1 MKAWWAAE
9 TDDWGF
15 YVHGETAN
23 QAKARAFRCEP
34 SDFWEYL
41 EIRVRR
47 VPKMDGQPF
56 TFERLGAAG
65 FTVTEEDGEPASEDA
80 YANFCDCELC
90 AAAAQEPVAKV
101 CQLYAAFFESSQCVP
116 YDPDRNWR
124 DYHAWIQAHMALS
137 RSDQRKAEKLNLQLM
152 GDIKIEWLIELIA
165 RVSNNSNAFVL
176 NERPCGECAQFKP
189 NQPEWMFGEAGL
201 CRKKLMGVTRTMLA
215 SCPVGQSCF
224 EPAVVDGIEDRAD
237 E

>member
-15 YVHGETAN
+15 YVHGETAS

-47 VPKMDGQPF
+47 VPEMDGTPF
-56 TFERLGAAG
+56 AFERLVAAG
-65 FTVTEEDGEPASEDA
+65 FTMAEEDGEPASADD

-90 AAAAQEPVAKV
+90 AAAAQEPVDKV
-101 CQLYAAFFESSQCVP
+101 CRLFMAFYESSRCVP
-116 YDPDRNWR
+116 YDPDQNKR
-124 DYHAWIQAHMALS
+124 DYQAWVQAHMALS
-137 RSDQRKAEKLNLQLM
+137 RSDQRKAEKVSFQVMEGSIERITELL
-152 GDIKIEWLIELIA
+152 DKI
-165 RVSNNSNAFVL
+165 SNGKHRFVL
-176 NERPCGECAQFKP
+176 NERPCEECAQFRLDSP
-189 NQPEWMFGEAGL
+189 ALFSGEMRI
-201 CRKKLMGVTRTMLA
+201 CRKKLMNVTRTMLA
-215 SCPVGQSCF
+215 SCPVGESCF
-224 EPAVVDGIEDRAD
+224 EAVVTDGTEDHAD